1 SHRAGDPARVRGR
14 GQTGAWGQPE
24 ELTASDRPRLFA
36 RRGVAPARS
45 RLSRHAS
52 GSSSVAL
59 RLLGRRADEVRRLS
73 PEGGPGHDDHRHHRS
88 TQGRCGAGVGCRDAR
103 AARRGE
109 EADGV
114 GRRAASPARERGRCA
129 CHRGDL
135 AQQARLGEVA
145 RGSRVR
151 RDSGASRR
159 PVSPGASAFLAR
171 GGGRRAPGWP
181 IIVGKGHQQ
190 RPSARSGA
198 TLEQGVR
205 SAGRREE
212 RRMRAI
218 WIGSIAFG
226 LVNIPVELHRAIR
239 ESRQHFRL
247 LHAKDKS
254 PVRFDRVCER
264 EDRPVAWSEVVK
276 GYEYTK
282 GKFVVLTAEDLKR
295 AALEKTRTFDIL
307 NFVPGRDIDD
317 RFFETPY
324 YAMPAKGGERAYV
337 VLREALRQSEKTG
350 VGKIMLRETQHLAAL
365 EAIGDALV
373 LTMMRFPGE
382 LADPSDFRFPAS
394 GQHPKEVQMAKTLID
409 QLSAKWS
416 PTEYKDEYQANLHRL
431 IRAKLK
437 GT

>member
-1 SHRAGDPARVRGR
+1 
-14 GQTGAWGQPE
+14 
-24 ELTASDRPRLFA
+24 
-36 RRGVAPARS
+36 
-45 RLSRHAS
+45 
-52 GSSSVAL
+52 
-59 RLLGRRADEVRRLS
+59 
-73 PEGGPGHDDHRHHRS
+73 
-88 TQGRCGAGVGCRDAR
+88 
-103 AARRGE
+103 
-109 EADGV
+109 
-114 GRRAASPARERGRCA
+114 
-129 CHRGDL
+129 
-135 AQQARLGEVA
+135 
-145 RGSRVR
+145 
-151 RDSGASRR
+151 
-159 PVSPGASAFLAR
+159 
-171 GGGRRAPGWP
+171 
-181 IIVGKGHQQ
+181 
-190 RPSARSGA
+190 
-198 TLEQGVR
+198 
-205 SAGRREE
+205 
-212 RRMRAI
+212 MRAI
-218 WIGSIAFG
+218 WTGSIAFG

-239 ESRQHFRL
+239 ESRPHFRL

-373 LTMMRFPGE
+373 LTMMHFPDE
-382 LADPSDFRFPAS
+382 LADLSDFRFPAS
-394 GQHPKEVQMAKTLID
+394 GQHPKEVQMAKALID

-437 GT
+437 GTAPRLKEEAPAHEGKVVDLMERLQQSLAGKRGGRDTAAPARRESRRAPKPARKGRSRKIA